1 MGRVRF
7 AVPVAAR
14 DESWVRV
21 TGVSAPPVVV
31 TEEVLRVPEFVVS
44 AICTPDIR
52 VFDESNASTVKVRDV
67 PPGLVC
73 LAGTI
78 SIVVTMGAGV
88 VVALVAAAAIAS
100 ARFLMVASV
109 TLLRLMPSEK
119 CQMANWTA
127 AASWFRVG
135 SWPDADVTNGK

>member
-1 MGRVRF
+1 MGRVVF
-7 AVPVAAR
+7 AVTVAAR

-21 TGVSAPPVVV
+21 TGGSAPPVGV

-52 VFDESNASTVKVRDV
+52 EFDESNASTVKVPGV
-67 PPGLVC
+67 PPGLVW

-88 VVALVAAAAIAS
+88 DVALVAAAAIAS
-100 ARFLMVASV
+100 ARALMVASSI
-109 TLLRLMPSEK
+109 LLRSMPSEK

-127 AASWFRVG
+127 AASWSG
-135 SWPDADVTNGK
+135 DESWPDADVTNGK